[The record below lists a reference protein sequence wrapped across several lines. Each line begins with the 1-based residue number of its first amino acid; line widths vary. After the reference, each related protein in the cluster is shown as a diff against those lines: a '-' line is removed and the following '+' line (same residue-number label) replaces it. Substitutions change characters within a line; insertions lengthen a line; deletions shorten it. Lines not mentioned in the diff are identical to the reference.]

1 MQIMPGKKTS
11 ENSLS
16 GKKKKNQVESK
27 AVIQSK
33 IKFYILKTWNCYSGI
48 CSTLIYKVSVL
59 KHEHFWL
66 HDYFF
71 QPILAKKLLQ
81 GTFGFSFLK

>member
-1 MQIMPGKKTS
+1 MPGKKTS

-33 IKFYILKTWNCYSGI
+33 IKFYILKT
-48 CSTLIYKVSVL
+48 
-59 KHEHFWL
+59 
-66 HDYFF
+66 
-71 QPILAKKLLQ
+71 
-81 GTFGFSFLK
+81 